1 MKNLSFKIFL
11 FIALVIFSSCTIKKF
26 EAPEWDV
33 ELAVPLINETYYM
46 KDIADSTE
54 DYILAVV
61 NDTMEFSISQELD
74 TTRVEDELKVDGQ
87 EKTFEEEIGDEL
99 KLEDH
104 HETFSVDVGDSLKL
118 DGRSDSF
125 SAEIGDRLEID
136 SREENFSVDVGD
148 SLKIKEQSR
157 AFSNQLERIEVEET
171 GESHANVGVLEF
183 ARSAVPGTGEIHNQ
197 PLPPIYSFP
206 PIDTNFTVFEN
217 DNLEYVVIDSGF
229 AYIEFIDSTEIPL
242 SSDNPLHY
250 MTVEIYGD
258 EIVPENLIL
267 THYVDHVIPGNT
279 TENIVL
285 DLSGCKVY
293 RHNFLRVNLTT
304 DGTGATPIDVLEED
318 KFIVSLS
325 VSEMTVSEANAILP
339 VEHIIH
345 NDAISIEDNDVQVIY
360 AKIDSCLGNV
370 LIDNY
375 LPIDAKAT
383 LDFVELLDNTGSPL
397 HIEFDIYQSPP
408 TNNYSLDLSDCE
420 ITSRYN
426 DVLDSLHFTY
436 KIDTYP
442 TTGFVNI
449 NTTQYVDCHVEFG
462 TMWFEEVSGYVNQAF
477 SKDDDLSIA
486 DDTGE
491 IILED
496 ALIRAGNLSIE
507 LSGLDFTPEIS
518 IQFDEIKLPPDYIQP
533 VVITNNDFAGYD
545 FSDHKFMLAPD
556 QLVHYHIN
564 VQMPGQSE
572 LITVDNTDKV
582 NAVINLDQFIFEQ
595 VTGTLENK
603 SFSDNEAISIVDET
617 GELSLQY
624 AKIKSADNSYI
635 FFHNDFPFDMN
646 GTVTF
651 QELKA
656 PTPPGGPFTF
666 NFSIPANSTYQKD
679 LDLVNCTI
687 ESGKSIDSLH
697 YSFDVTLSG
706 TGSINYTDS
715 VYAEFNL
722 GEMYFDEVSGYINKS
737 FTKEGS
743 ISAEDS
749 IITLEQAKIK
759 SGNVNVQISGLTLDP
774 LQSSIHLTLN
784 NIFTPSGNPVEIDL
798 DNFNS
803 STYDFTNH
811 TIIPDDSLKINYVAD
826 VDIHQDI
833 TVASTDIVNADV
845 TLQDLIFDWVEGTFE
860 SFTFEDS
867 DATEVDSTGEVGL
880 CYAEIDSCDV
890 QITIEALKDFP
901 LEADVNIKFDEIFK
915 DNGDTLKVT
924 IHCPGDTLL
933 SFAGY
938 TIGDAPSSTA
948 EIDSL
953 HYSYEVVT
961 LATDIPTTIR
971 YEDKVKATINL
982 GDMAFN
988 KVVGAINN
996 KRIDLDNIEENF
1008 DIGDMPDS
1016 LEDVLEFQN
1025 AEMVMT
1031 INNGINIGCEIN
1043 ARITGTNTSTGET
1056 SMILIDHEYL
1066 APNAVTDIYKNV
1078 SDFLNILPDSIY
1090 ADSMYV
1096 IMNGQGTIC
1105 KTDSV
1110 FGSYTIRTP
1119 FEFIIANHNIK
1130 MDSLEH
1136 IEIDEDARDK
1146 IENNLNLVHICLTA
1160 ENKFPFGATAR
1171 LCFAADSTQVW
1182 ENPELVIDSLTF
1194 EPATIDTA
1202 NHVSGDKTVSH
1213 LIIDLSD
1220 AQGDFDVFT
1229 NEDAFLGIEFNI
1241 IGTDGEV
1248 VTIRGSDNMKIYGSL
1263 KVGVH
1268 IDESIW
1274 EEEE

>member
-26 EAPEWDV
+26 EAPEWDI

-54 DYILAVV
+54 DYIIAVV
-61 NDTMEFSISQELD
+61 NDTMEFSISQDLD

-125 SAEIGDRLEID
+125 STEIGDKLEVG
-136 SREENFSVDVGD
+136 SREDAFSVDVGD

-171 GESHANVGVLEF
+171 GESYASVGVLEF
-183 ARSAVPGTGEIHNQ
+183 ARSAIPGVGEIYNHT
-197 PLPPIYSFP
+197 LPPIYNFP
-206 PIDTNFTVFEN
+206 PIDTNFTIFEN
-217 DNLEYVVIDSGF
+217 DNIEYVVIDSGW
-229 AYIEFIDSTEIPL
+229 AYIDFTNSTEMPL
-242 SSDNPLHY
+242 SSNDPQHY
-250 MTVEIYGD
+250 MNIEIYGE
-258 EIVPENLIL
+258 EIIPENLIL
-267 THYVDHVIPGNT
+267 THYIDHVIPGGA

-293 RHNFLRVNLTT
+293 RYNFLRVNLTT
-304 DGTGATPIDVLEED
+304 DGTGATPIDVLEAD
-318 KFIVSLS
+318 KFIVILS
-325 VSEMTVSEANAILP
+325 VSEMTVSEASAKLP
-339 VEHIIH
+339 AEHIIH
-345 NDAISIEDNDVQVIY
+345 NDAISIEDNDVQIIY

-370 LIDNY
+370 RIDNY
-375 LPIDAKAT
+375 LPIEALAT
-383 LDFVELLDNTGSPL
+383 IDFVELRDEVGEPL
-397 HIEFDIYQSPP
+397 HVEFHINLSPP
-408 TNNYSLDLSDCE
+408 PNNYPLDLAGYQIIS
-420 ITSRYN
+420 TSK
-426 DVLDSLHFTY
+426 DILDSLHFTY

-442 TTGFVNI
+442 TENFVNI
-449 NTTQYVDCHVEFG
+449 NTTQYVDCRVEFG

-496 ALIRAGNLSIE
+496 ALIKSGNLSIE

-518 IQFDEIKLPPDYIQP
+518 IQFDEIRLPPDYIHP
-533 VVITNNDFAGYD
+533 VVITNDDFVGYD
-545 FSDHKFMLAPD
+545 FSGHKFVIAPD

-572 LITVDNTDKV
+572 LITVDNSDKV
-582 NAVINLDQFIFEQ
+582 NAVINLSHFIFEQ

-617 GELSLQY
+617 GEISLQY

-635 FFHNDFPFDMN
+635 FFHNDFPFDMS

-656 PTPPGGPFTF
+656 PAPLGGPFTF
-666 NFSIPANSTYQKD
+666 DFSIPANQTYQED

-697 YSFDVTLSG
+697 YFFDVTLSG

-722 GEMYFDEVSGYINKS
+722 GEMYFDEVSGYINKN

-743 ISAEDS
+743 ISVEDS
-749 IITLEQAKIK
+749 TITLKDATIR
-759 SGNVNVQISGLTLDP
+759 SGNLHVTLSGIALVPPDTVKITIYDILTPEGFPVEILITDNFHSFEYDFANHRIVP
-774 LQSSIHLTLN
+774 VPDSLTLN
-784 NIFTPSGNPVEIDL
+784 YF
-798 DNFNS
+798 
-803 STYDFTNH
+803 
-811 TIIPDDSLKINYVAD
+811 AD
-826 VDIHQDI
+826 VKIHQDLTI
-833 TVASTDIVNADV
+833 SSTDVVTADIE
-845 TLQDLIFDWVEGTFE
+845 LQDLIFDEVTGEFE
-860 SFTFEDS
+860 SFTFEGT
-867 DATEVDSTGEVGL
+867 DASVVDESGEFDL
-880 CYAEIDSCDV
+880 FYAEIDSCDV
-890 QITIEALKDFP
+890 QISIEALKSFP
-901 LEADVNIKFDEIFK
+901 LEADITIKFDEIFK
-915 DNGDTLKVT
+915 DNGDTLKIT

-938 TIGDAPSSTA
+938 TIGDDPTSTT

-953 HYSYEVVT
+953 HYSYDVVT
-961 LATDIPTTIR
+961 LATDVPTTIR
-971 YEDKVKATINL
+971 YEDKVKATITL

-988 KVVGAINN
+988 KVVGTINN
-996 KRIDLDNIEENF
+996 KRIDLDNIEEDF

-1016 LEDVLEFQN
+1016 LEDVLQFQN

-1031 INNGINIGCEIN
+1031 INNGINLGCTIN
-1043 ARITGTNTSTGET
+1043 ARITGTNRKTGES

-1066 APNAVTDIYKNV
+1066 APNAVTEICKNV

-1110 FGSYTIRTP
+1110 FGSYIIRTP
-1119 FEFIIANHNIK
+1119 FEFIIENHNIK
-1130 MDSLEH
+1130 MDSLQH
-1136 IEIDEDARDK
+1136 IEIDKDARDK
-1146 IENNLNLVHICLTA
+1146 IENNLNLVHVCLTA

-1194 EPATIDTA
+1194 EPATIDTLH
-1202 NHVSGDKTVSH
+1202 HVSGDKTVSH
-1213 LIIDLSD
+1213 LIIELYD
-1220 AQGDFDVFT
+1220 AQGDFSVFT
-1229 NEDAFLGIEFNI
+1229 HEDIYLGIEFGI
-1241 IGTDGEV
+1241 IGTKGQV
-1248 VTIRGSDNMKIYGSL
+1248 VTIRGSDNMKIYGSI

-1268 IDESIW
+1268 IDESLW
-1274 EEEE
+1274 ED

>member
-11 FIALVIFSSCTIKKF
+11 FIVLVIFSSCTIKKF

-33 ELAVPLINETYYM
+33 ELTVPLINETYYM

-54 DYILAVV
+54 DYIIAVV

-125 SAEIGDRLEID
+125 STEIGDKLEVG
-136 SREENFSVDVGD
+136 SREDAFSVDVGD

-171 GESHANVGVLEF
+171 GESYSSVGVLEF
-183 ARSAVPGTGEIHNQ
+183 ARSAVPGIGEIHNQ

-217 DNLEYVVIDSGF
+217 DNLEYVVIDSGY
-229 AYIEFIDSTEIPL
+229 AYIEFINSTEIPL
-242 SSDNPLHY
+242 SLDDPSYY
-250 MTVEIYGD
+250 MTVEIYGE
-258 EIVPENLIL
+258 EIIPENLIL
-267 THYVDHVIPGNT
+267 THYIDHVIPGGA

-285 DLSGCKVY
+285 DLSDCKVY
-293 RHNFLRVNLTT
+293 RYNFLRVNLTT
-304 DGTGATPIDVLEED
+304 DGTGSNPINVLEED
-318 KFIVSLS
+318 KFIVIFS
-325 VSEMTVSEANAILP
+325 VSEMTVSETSAKLP
-339 VEHIIH
+339 AEHIIH

-360 AKIDSCLGNV
+360 AKIDSCLGNIQ
-370 LIDNY
+370 IDNY
-375 LPIDAKAT
+375 LPIEALAT
-383 LDFVELLDNTGSPL
+383 IDFVELRDEFGEPL
-397 HIEFDIYQSPP
+397 HVEFNINPSPP
-408 TNNYSLDLSDCE
+408 PNNYSLDLFDCE
-420 ITSRYN
+420 ITSDSQN
-426 DVLDSLHFTY
+426 ILDSLHFTY

-442 TTGFVNI
+442 TENFVNI
-449 NTTQYVDCHVEFG
+449 NTTQYVDCRVEFG

-533 VVITNNDFAGYD
+533 VVITNDDFVGYD
-545 FSDHKFMLAPD
+545 FSGHKFVLAPD

-603 SFSDNEAISIVDET
+603 SFSDNEAISIVDEA
-617 GELSLQY
+617 GEISLQY

-635 FFHNDFPFDMN
+635 FFHNDFPFDME
-646 GTVTF
+646 GIVTF
-651 QELKA
+651 QELKS
-656 PTPPGGPFTF
+656 PSGNPFTF
-666 NFSIPANSTYQKD
+666 NFSIPASSTYQKD

-749 IITLEQAKIK
+749 TITLEEAKIR
-759 SGNVNVQISGLTLDP
+759 SGKLHVTLSGIALVPPDTVKITIYDILTQEGFPVEILITNNFHSFEYDFANHRIVP
-774 LQSSIHLTLN
+774 VPDSLTLN
-784 NIFTPSGNPVEIDL
+784 YF
-798 DNFNS
+798 
-803 STYDFTNH
+803 
-811 TIIPDDSLKINYVAD
+811 AD
-826 VDIHQDI
+826 VKIHQDLTI
-833 TVASTDIVNADV
+833 SSTDVVTADIE
-845 TLQDLIFDWVEGTFE
+845 LQDLIFDEVTGEFE
-860 SFTFEDS
+860 SFTFEGT
-867 DATEVDSTGEVGL
+867 DASEVDETGEFDL
-880 CYAEIDSCDV
+880 FYAEIDSCDV

-901 LEADVNIKFDEIFK
+901 LEADVNIKFNEIFK
-915 DNGDTLKVT
+915 DNGDTLKLT

-938 TIGDAPSSTA
+938 TIGDAPSSTT

-953 HYSYEVVT
+953 HYSYDVVT
-961 LATDIPTTIR
+961 FATDIPTTIQ
-971 YEDKVKATINL
+971 YEDKVKATITL

-988 KVVGAINN
+988 EVVGTINN
-996 KRIDLDNIEENF
+996 KRIDLDNIEEDF
-1008 DIGDMPDS
+1008 DIEDMPDS

-1025 AEMVMT
+1025 AEFLMT
-1031 INNGINIGCEIN
+1031 INNGINVGCEIN
-1043 ARITGTNTSTGET
+1043 ARITGTNTNTGET

-1066 APNAVTDIYKNV
+1066 EPNAVTTIYKNV

-1119 FEFIIANHNIK
+1119 FEFIIENHNIK

-1136 IEIDEDARDK
+1136 IEIDKDARDK

-1194 EPATIDTA
+1194 EPATIDTLH
-1202 NHVSGDKTVSH
+1202 HVSGDKTVSH

-1229 NEDAFLGIEFNI
+1229 NEDAFLGVEFNI
-1241 IGTDGEV
+1241 IGTDGKV
-1248 VTIRGSDNMKIYGSL
+1248 VTIRGSDNMKIYGSI

-1268 IDESIW
+1268 IDESMW